1 VNIHVLHVGKYYE
14 PYVGGIETLLKNLCE
29 RPGKDVTAE
38 VLVANHGA
46 GTAIGVVNGVRV
58 TRVATATVIS
68 SIPFCPTFPFWLRR
82 RPADIVC
89 LHEPNPMA
97 LLSYM
102 LVRHPGRLVIWFHS
116 EIVGRPAFSAFYRPW
131 LKAALALA
139 TRVVVTS
146 PKFLDHTAVLAPV
159 RSKSTVIPSSV
170 RLERFAATPEVLERA
185 AAIRKRAGESVV
197 LFVGRLTY
205 YKGLEHL
212 IDAMIDVDA
221 RLLIVG
227 TGPRRADLEQQVVA
241 RQLGERI
248 EFIGEVADPDL
259 PAYYHACDVFVLP
272 SVERSEAFGLVQVEA
287 MACAKP
293 VVSTNI
299 PTGVSWVNQHG
310 VTGLVVEPRRPDAI
324 ATALNELLG
333 DEHLRQRFGQQGRA
347 RVEAEFSE
355 EMTRARA
362 LDLYRAVMNDD
373 VPRNPPSE
381 HEHPGNDAA
390 S

>member
-46 GTAIGVVNGVRV
+46 GTVVDVVNGVRV

-131 LKAALALA
+131 LTAALALA

-146 PKFLDHTAVLAPV
+146 PKFLDHTAVLDPV
-159 RSKSTVIPSSV
+159 KSKSTVIPSSV
-170 RLERFAATPEVLERA
+170 RVERFAPTPGVLERA
-185 AAIRKRAGESVV
+185 AAIRERAGGSVV

-205 YKGLEHL
+205 YKGLEYL
-212 IDAMIDVDA
+212 IDAMNQIDA
-221 RLLIVG
+221 TLLIVG
-227 TGPRRADLEQQVVA
+227 SGPRRRDLEEQVLA
-241 RQLGERI
+241 HKLGERV
-248 EFIGEVADPDL
+248 EFVGEVDDSDL
-259 PAYYHACDVFVLP
+259 PAYYHACDLFVLP
-272 SVERSEAFGLVQVEA
+272 SIERSEAFGLVQVEA

-293 VVSTNI
+293 VVSTSI

-310 VTGLVVEPRRPDAI
+310 VTGLVVEPRKPE
-324 ATALNELLG
+324 ALAAAVNELLR
-333 DEHLRQRFGQQGRA
+333 DEKLRMRFGQQARA
-347 RVEAEFSE
+347 RVEAEFTE
-355 EMTRARA
+355 ETVRARTA
-362 LDLYRAVMNDD
+362 AMYRD
-373 VPRNPPSE
+373 VIGER
-381 HEHPGNDAA
+381 
-390 S
+390 